1 MDQLG
6 ISNTVDRTDAFRV
19 ARVATP
25 DVSSCSGFWVRYVR
39 MPLRKLATKNFRP
52 FSYFGR
58 MSQCLFVSTK
68 SKDCLFLYARYK
80 RVLYCIIYCT
90 SFLSFQFTWNIWNFA
105 KNGGFAINGSQKDSM
120 TGPMG
125 HSWNHAF
132 YYKLPVLYKIFY
144 LLFKC

>member
-105 KNGGFAINGSQKDSM
+105 KKWRICYQWTTKGLHDWTNGPFLESRI
-120 TGPMG
+120 
-125 HSWNHAF
+125 
-132 YYKLPVLYKIFY
+132 
-144 LLFKC
+144 LLQIASTVQNFPSVI